1 MPTEKSVPRER
12 DGESTAPAL
21 ISQIFL
27 DGRGFMV
34 HRETEFDG
42 QRAKIA
48 SSHAHG
54 GKIAICQGA
63 DKTAA
68 GWAMKFKEEGSGL
81 EFYVF
86 NGKDVNWLEF

>member
-1 MPTEKSVPRER
+1 MT
-12 DGESTAPAL
+12 
-21 ISQIFL
+21 
-27 DGRGFMV
+27 

-48 SSHAHG
+48 SSHVHG

-68 GWAMKFKEEGSGL
+68 GWAMKFKEEDSGL

-86 NGKDVNWLEF
+86 NGRDVKWLEF